1 MAYKDVTPPA
11 GGKISIQNGKLNV
24 PDNPILPFIRGD
36 GTGPDIWAASVR
48 VFDAAVQKAYG
59 GKRKIAWFEVFA
71 GEDGQEQIRQLAAG
85 RHGRGVQGISR
96 RHQRPAH
103 HARRR
108 RHPLAQR
115 RAAPDARPLRL
126 PAPGAMVHRRA
137 VAGEAS
143 GEGGHGH
150 LPREHRGHLRRHRI
164 RRRHARGAKSSGFPR
179 EGISR
184 RTSRKSAS
192 APRPPPRNSGRPS
205 ARRIFRA
212 T

>member
-71 GEDGQEQIRQLAAG
+71 GENRQEQVRQLAAR
-85 RHGRGVQGISR
+85 RHRRGVQGISG

-103 HARRR
+103 HAGRR

-126 PAPGAMVHRRA
+126 PAPGAMVHRRPSP
-137 VAGEAS
+137 VKHPEKVNMVIFRENTEDIYAGIDFEAGKEAGAQDAGIS
-143 GEGGHGH
+143 EDEFPEGFQKN
-150 LPREHRGHLRRHRI
+150 PRSARNPRTGRHR
-164 RRRHARGAKSSGFPR
+164 HQAR
-179 EGISR
+179 
-184 RTSRKSAS
+184 
-192 APRPPPRNSGRPS
+192 
-205 ARRIFRA
+205 
-212 T
+212 

>member
-59 GKRKIAWFEVFA
+59 GKRKVAWFEVFA
-71 GEDGQEQIRQLAAG
+71 GESRQEQVRQLAAG
-85 RHGRGVQGISR
+85 RHGRGVQGISG
-96 RHQRPAH
+96 RHQRPAD
-103 HARRR
+103 HAGRR

-126 PAPGAMVHRRA
+126 PAPGAVFSRRA

-143 GEGGHGH
+143 GEGEHGH
-150 LPREHRGHLRRHRI
+150 LPRKHRGHLRRH
-164 RRRHARGAKSSGFPR
+164 
-179 EGISR
+179 
-184 RTSRKSAS
+184 
-192 APRPPPRNSGRPS
+192 
-205 ARRIFRA
+205 
-212 T
+212 